1 MDHVNV
7 TDPPTRRLCQS
18 NMLQSGSLLESLGI
32 SLLELG
38 RATMML
44 RLGQTPVRILLLHIV
59 DLNLAIFIIDA
70 LVCI

>member
-1 MDHVNV
+1 
-7 TDPPTRRLCQS
+7 
-18 NMLQSGSLLESLGI
+18 MLQSGSLLESLGI